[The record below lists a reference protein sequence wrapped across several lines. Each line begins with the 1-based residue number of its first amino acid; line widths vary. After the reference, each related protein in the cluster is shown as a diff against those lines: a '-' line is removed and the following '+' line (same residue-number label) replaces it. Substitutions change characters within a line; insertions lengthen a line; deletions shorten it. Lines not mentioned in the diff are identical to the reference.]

1 MSRNE
6 TASILAGVGAR
17 AREAATSLR
26 VATTEQKNA
35 ALNAAADAVAAHKDE
50 ILAANAR
57 DVEAAKANGV
67 SGAMLDRLKI
77 DGARFAGVVQAIRD
91 VAALPDPVGEV
102 IESLGPPERPQH
114 LARQNA
120 HRRHRDDL

>member
-1 MSRNE
+1 MTAAMSRNE

-17 AREAATSLR
+17 AREAATALR
-26 VATTEQKNA
+26 VATTGQKNA

-77 DGARFAGVVQAIRD
+77 DGARFDGVVQAIRFWLGD
-91 VAALPDPVGEV
+91 RKAINAA
-102 IESLGPPERPQH
+102 
-114 LARQNA
+114 
-120 HRRHRDDL
+120 